1 MATIHQP
8 SSLMF
13 RCMDKLY
20 LLKNGECLFNDSADK
35 IIPYM
40 EELRIEVDY
49 RMNPADFFML

>member
-1 MATIHQP
+1 
-8 SSLMF
+8 MF

-40 EELRIEVDY
+40 EELRIQVDY
-49 RMNPADFFML
+49 RMNPADFFMLEISAMKEQ